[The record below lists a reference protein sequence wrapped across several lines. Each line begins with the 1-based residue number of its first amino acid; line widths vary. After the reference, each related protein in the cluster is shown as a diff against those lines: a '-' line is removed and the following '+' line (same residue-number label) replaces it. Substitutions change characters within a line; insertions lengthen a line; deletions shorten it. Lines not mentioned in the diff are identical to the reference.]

1 MGPHKYT
8 YPYKYRQLGP
18 DIYNFNLRPDDV
30 WIVTFPRS
38 GTTWTQEI
46 LYLLNTDLDFKT
58 ASNTHLSLRF
68 PQLELSAFFS
78 DPLIEK
84 MRKQI
89 KGQQQMEAHL
99 DQILTN
105 ATHTLNETKNKRF
118 IKTHIPFSLLPPA
131 LLDTCKVVYVCRH
144 PKDVAVSYFHFCC
157 TFVTFQ
163 YQGDFATFWNQFENN
178 TCRFGPYWEHLR
190 EAWEQ
195 RNHPNML
202 FLFYEDTIKDTK
214 STIRKISAHFGK
226 QMTDEQVQQ
235 IADHVHIDCFKM
247 NTNVNY
253 AEMPFAKVNK
263 GDIIRKGKSEGWH
276 DYFTPELNARADKW
290 IAENIAR
297 LPGFAFPKH
306 Q

>member
-1 MGPHKYT
+1 MSAKEAAVTNQSSPYQRRKISNNFALVYKVIMSFPFEITDLEGETGKEILKHYLCDDKPNVQVGPHKYT

-58 ASNTHLSLRF
+58 ASNTHLTLRF
-68 PQLELSAFFS
+68 PQLELSASFS
-78 DPLIEK
+78 DSLIEK
-84 MRKQI
+84 IRKQI

-105 ATHTLNETKNKRF
+105 ATHTMNETKNKRF

-157 TFVTFQ
+157 TFVTSHF
-163 YQGDFATFWNQFENN
+163 QGDFATFWDQFENN

-190 EAWEQ
+190 
-195 RNHPNML
+195 
-202 FLFYEDTIKDTK
+202 K
-214 STIRKISAHFGK
+214 SGA
-226 QMTDEQVQQ
+226 
-235 IADHVHIDCFKM
+235 
-247 NTNVNY
+247 
-253 AEMPFAKVNK
+253 
-263 GDIIRKGKSEGWH
+263 WH